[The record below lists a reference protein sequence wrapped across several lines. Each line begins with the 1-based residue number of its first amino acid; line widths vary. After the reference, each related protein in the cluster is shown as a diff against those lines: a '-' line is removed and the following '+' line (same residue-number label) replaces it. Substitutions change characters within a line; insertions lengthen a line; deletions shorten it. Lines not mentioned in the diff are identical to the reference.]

1 MKLDFCV
8 ACGTK
13 DNLQHHH
20 LKPQV
25 DGGSDD
31 ETNLITLCQEC
42 HAIYHNLNFR
52 DHGWLTR
59 KGLERAKA
67 KGVKL
72 GNPKAQEQGIMAKK
86 QSEELLP
93 ILDQLIVEGNRS
105 LYSLSRAL
113 NERGL
118 KTPKGA
124 KFYPNTVSL
133 RFKYLGYT
141 LPDYLEQH
149 HPHPTNRSQN

>member
-13 DNLQHHH
+13 SDLQHHH
-20 LKPQV
+20 LKPRV
-25 DGGSDD
+25 AGGTDD
-31 ETNLITLCQEC
+31 ETNLVTLCQEC

-67 KGVKL
+67 RGVKL
-72 GNPKAQEQGIMAKK
+72 GSPLNEQQTKEAKIRAK
-86 QSEELLP
+86 EYQP
-93 ILDQLIVEGNRS
+93 IIDNLITSGHTT
-105 LYSLSRAL
+105 LYSIAKQL
-113 NERGL
+113 NDTCI
-118 KTPKGA
+118 KTAKGG
-124 KFYPNTVSL
+124 KWYPQTVKNH
-133 RFKYLGYT
+133 FKYLGYT

-149 HPHPTNRSQN
+149 HPHPTNRSQY